1 MLIGGRAHSVEDV
14 EFIAQAG
21 FPFVEISIR
30 TVAEFQRDLD
40 VLKQIKDSYGIFYL
54 AHGPEEDNP
63 WDPEKQ
69 RENFLP
75 LINSLLG
82 CAAELSI
89 SLFTVHFW
97 IDRRFVDEGI
107 VNKKLKILEEMSTCA
122 REHDITL
129 CIENLSESFS
139 DFSPAFTAI
148 LNLGMTLDVGHGE
161 ILTARNTAYNFIDH
175 CFSRIYHLHL
185 HDNRGGDSPQDDLH
199 LPLGEG
205 VVDVRSILSR
215 LKAQGYD
222 RTMTLEVQPVHL
234 LSGKKLIEKIWNEK
248 PLTAD
253 GTIA

>member
-139 DFSPAFTAI
+139 DFSPAFTAMP
-148 LNLGMTLDVGHGE
+148 NLGMTLDIGHGE
-161 ILTARNTAYNFIDH
+161 ILTTTNTAYHFADH
-175 CFSRIYHLHL
+175 CCSRIYHLHV

-199 LPLGEG
+199 LPIGEG
-205 VVDVRSILSR
+205 IVDVRSILGK
-215 LKAQGYD
+215 LKAQGFD
-222 RTMTLEVQPVHL
+222 RTMTLEVQPLHL
-234 LSGKKLIEKIWNEK
+234 LSGKKLIENIWHDTFVPAE
-248 PLTAD
+248 
-253 GTIA
+253 GTGA

>member
-21 FPFVEISIR
+21 FPFAEISIR
-30 TVAEFQRDLD
+30 SISEFRRDLNS
-40 VLKQIKDSYGIFYL
+40 LKRIQDEYGIFYL

-215 LKAQGYD
+215 LKAQGYV
-222 RTMTLEVQPVHL
+222 RTMTLEVQPPHL
-234 LSGKKLIEKIWNEK
+234 LSGKKLIEKIWHEK
-248 PLTAD
+248 PLTAE

>member
-30 TVAEFQRDLD
+30 TVAEFQRDLH

-161 ILTARNTAYNFIDH
+161 ILTARNTAFNFIDH

-185 HDNRGGDSPQDDLH
+185 HDNRGGDLPQDDLH

-248 PLTAD
+248 PLTAE